1 MNMSIKK
8 LLTEKE
14 GYMNPIDK
22 AISDTMYRIPMPILE
37 RAFLTERDMTGNVV
51 NSPVSISYKIRE
63 KVIDPRVMV
72 DCNLVGGTEVEIP
85 LSGVLPEYLPNYK
98 VIWRI
103 PYHLTNNRKISRVYS
118 LIHGEGG
125 VPTATNLYNAG
136 GSVYDDAANGLMQSH
151 MPIPNI
157 SNAEVQLVGENTVM
171 ANMHIPQSPNLWL
184 RVMLES
190 DSEFS
195 QLKPGSIPLF
205 SKLVEYAIKSYIYN
219 TLIIQIDQSMLYG
232 GHTLGR
238 FMNIVEDY
246 ADAEELYQET
256 FDQRWRKAAIFSDD
270 RAYKRHIKRLV
281 GRQ

>member
-1 MNMSIKK
+1 
-8 LLTEKE
+8 
-14 GYMNPIDK
+14 MNPIDK
-22 AISDTMYRIPMPILE
+22 AISDIMYRVPMPILE
-37 RAFLTERDMTGNVV
+37 RAFLSERDMTGNLT

-72 DCNLVGGTEVEIP
+72 DCNLVGGTEAEIP
-85 LSGVLPEYLPNYK
+85 LRDVRPEFLPDYR
-98 VIWRI
+98 VVWRI

-118 LIHGEGG
+118 LIFGDGG
-125 VPTATNLYNAG
+125 APTQASMYNNG
-136 GSVYDDAANGLMQSH
+136 GSVYDDAAQGLMQSH
-151 MPIPNI
+151 MPIPNV
-157 SNAEVQLVGENTVM
+157 SNADVQLVGENTVM
-171 ANMHIPQSPNLWL
+171 VNMHVPHSPTLWL

-246 ADAEELYQET
+246 ADAEQLYQET
-256 FDQRWRKAAIFSDD
+256 FEQRWRKAAIFSDD
-270 RAYKRHIKRLV
+270 KAYKRHLKRLV